1 MFLLTKDF
9 WRMAWSERS
18 SVIVMLTQ
26 TFECVKVMSAQYWP
40 NKLGHTE
47 KYGEFS
53 VTLVQEDTFADYKVD
68 ICYINT
74 SIRHCA
80 NSKISF

>member
-9 WRMAWSERS
+9 WRMAWNEKS

-26 TFECVKVMSAQYWP
+26 TFECIKVMSAQYWP

-53 VTLVQEDTFADYKVD
+53 VTLVQEDTFADYKV
-68 ICYINT
+68 YIYHIDT
-74 SIRHCA
+74 SIEHL
-80 NSKISF
+80 NLS

>member
-1 MFLLTKDF
+1 
-9 WRMAWSERS
+9 MAWNEKS

-26 TFECVKVMSAQYWP
+26 TFECIKVMSAQYWP

-68 ICYINT
+68 
-74 SIRHCA
+74 
-80 NSKISF
+80 

>member
-1 MFLLTKDF
+1 
-9 WRMAWSERS
+9 MAWSERS

-26 TFECVKVMSAQYWP
+26 TFECIKVMSAQYWP

-68 ICYINT
+68 IYYIYTHQLDILKYLLHN
-74 SIRHCA
+74 
-80 NSKISF
+80 

>member
-1 MFLLTKDF
+1 
-9 WRMAWSERS
+9 MAWNEKS

-26 TFECVKVMSAQYWP
+26 TFECIKVMSAQYWP

-47 KYGEFS
+47 KFGEFS

-68 ICYINT
+68 IYHMNI
-74 SIRHCA
+74 SIRHL
-80 NSKISF
+80 KISSQ

>member
-1 MFLLTKDF
+1 
-9 WRMAWSERS
+9 MAWNEKS

-26 TFECVKVMSAQYWP
+26 TFECIKVMSAQYWP

-68 ICYINT
+68 QLYKVLHL
-74 SIRHCA
+74 SIA
-80 NSKISF
+80 YDSVL